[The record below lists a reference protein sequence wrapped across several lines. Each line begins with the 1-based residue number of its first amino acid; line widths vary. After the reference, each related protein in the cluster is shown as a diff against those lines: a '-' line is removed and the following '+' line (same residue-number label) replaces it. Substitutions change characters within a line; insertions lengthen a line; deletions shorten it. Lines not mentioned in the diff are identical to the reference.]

1 MINSTLK
8 IFVKKFV
15 KLKGDLYRIVRMS
28 TNFYE
33 FAKFER

>member
-1 MINSTLK
+1 MINSALK

-15 KLKGDLYRIVRMS
+15 KLKGDLYRFVRMS
-28 TNFYE
+28 TDFYE